1 MTNDIKLDICCVMS
15 CKLYNIRKFAMLIEI
30 YFTIAKF
37 AILRG
42 IYFTIATF
50 AKVRSQKQYS
60 QLRYSQFNRVT
71 HIYPYYIQFR
81 KELTRYKLL
90 SFDTS
95 TPRQPSFC
103 SPFQLQSKPAMSLL
117 TSDEGNLPFT
127 SNKILHL
134 QNNLFVELDKSTTNL
149 QGSITK

>member
-1 MTNDIKLDICCVMS
+1 
-15 CKLYNIRKFAMLIEI
+15 MLIEI

-71 HIYPYYIQFR
+71 LIIYLIIYLIIDTIRIFLFFR
-81 KELTRYKLL
+81 LYLFAFKLPSELRDMIT
-90 SFDTS
+90 
-95 TPRQPSFC
+95 
-103 SPFQLQSKPAMSLL
+103 
-117 TSDEGNLPFT
+117 
-127 SNKILHL
+127 
-134 QNNLFVELDKSTTNL
+134 NLFEMNESIKINL
-149 QGSITK
+149 VYGLADFAQGSSMVEGRLHIT

>member
-1 MTNDIKLDICCVMS
+1 MKQFDFLGFLNLYSGTGTRLLVPVPVCWYRARGACVICCVMS

-71 HIYPYYIQFR
+71 VYI
-81 KELTRYKLL
+81 LYKLRPVCMPN
-90 SFDTS
+90 SCKCEGHGRTS
-95 TPRQPSFC
+95 
-103 SPFQLQSKPAMSLL
+103 K
-117 TSDEGNLPFT
+117 N
-127 SNKILHL
+127 
-134 QNNLFVELDKSTTNL
+134 ELMAHKE
-149 QGSITK
+149 KERKH

>member
-71 HIYPYYIQFR
+71 IRSNYQQINLP
-81 KELTRYKLL
+81 L
-90 SFDTS
+90 
-95 TPRQPSFC
+95 
-103 SPFQLQSKPAMSLL
+103 SLL
-117 TSDEGNLPFT
+117 N
-127 SNKILHL
+127 
-134 QNNLFVELDKSTTNL
+134 V
-149 QGSITK
+149 

>member
-1 MTNDIKLDICCVMS
+1 
-15 CKLYNIRKFAMLIEI
+15 MLIEI

-71 HIYPYYIQFR
+71 
-81 KELTRYKLL
+81 T
-90 SFDTS
+90 TS
-95 TPRQPSFC
+95 
-103 SPFQLQSKPAMSLL
+103 LY
-117 TSDEGNLPFT
+117 
-127 SNKILHL
+127 
-134 QNNLFVELDKSTTNL
+134 KSTLSSSACNMGQEMRGGAIGEIGDVEDFTARRMFAP
-149 QGSITK
+149 GFSISTGISFMHRG

>member
-1 MTNDIKLDICCVMS
+1 
-15 CKLYNIRKFAMLIEI
+15 MLIEI

-71 HIYPYYIQFR
+71 GIIMYSKGI
-81 KELTRYKLL
+81 
-90 SFDTS
+90 
-95 TPRQPSFC
+95 
-103 SPFQLQSKPAMSLL
+103 SPGAISAA
-117 TSDEGNLPFT
+117 DRG
-127 SNKILHL
+127 HR
-134 QNNLFVELDKSTTNL
+134 
-149 QGSITK
+149 

>member
-1 MTNDIKLDICCVMS
+1 MEGKIPDCNIKLDICCVMS

-71 HIYPYYIQFR
+71 NESCSECHQEKVV
-81 KELTRYKLL
+81 KECENVCVCERVSESESERVSERESQK
-90 SFDTS
+90 TS
-95 TPRQPSFC
+95 TDS
-103 SPFQLQSKPAMSLL
+103 
-117 TSDEGNLPFT
+117 
-127 SNKILHL
+127 
-134 QNNLFVELDKSTTNL
+134 
-149 QGSITK
+149 